1 MSDSKRNK
9 EAEYATRLEA
19 PGMWRRHSLDLK
31 MLVVNGKPMCLGKG
45 PHDRVL
51 DLFADILQVFL
62 DYLRLVA
69 GEYSL
74 VQCLTVFQNLDEV
87 LQ

>member
-1 MSDSKRNK
+1 MSDSRRNK
-9 EAEYATRLEA
+9 QAEYATRVEA
-19 PGMWRRHSLDLK
+19 RGMWRRHSLDLK

-69 GEYSL
+69 ASSVPLVVSSSL
-74 VQCLTVFQNLDEV
+74 KRENIP
-87 LQ
+87 